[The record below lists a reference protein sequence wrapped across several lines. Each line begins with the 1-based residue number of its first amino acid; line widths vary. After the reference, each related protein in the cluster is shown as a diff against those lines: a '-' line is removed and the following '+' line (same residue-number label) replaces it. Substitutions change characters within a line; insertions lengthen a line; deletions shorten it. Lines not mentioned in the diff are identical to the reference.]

1 MSFPRG
7 LTIALAAALVAT
19 ALTVA
24 PAGAAPPSNTTTA
37 GKVTLAGQTSL
48 QPIDLS
54 AEIRPG
60 RDDISDGTTSVHPG
74 ERARTN
80 RGLDGSD
87 SSGSPSASGPSAA
100 GLAPQPAGASLLKG
114 WEGLNHFDQRFGSS
128 DGNNAFSLEPPDQAV
143 CVGNGFVFESVN
155 DVVAVYDKNGNLVS
169 QPESMNDFYNYAPAI
184 NRTTGAFGPFLF
196 DPTCHYD
203 PAVNRWFH
211 VIINLEQLADGTLTG
226 VSDIDLAVSAT
237 GSPLGVWNIY
247 HIPGQNDGTEGT
259 PDHNCVGG
267 PCFPDYPHIG
277 ADKHGFY
284 IAINEFDFFG
294 PNYQGVD
301 LYGLSKSQLAA
312 GAAAVNM
319 SLTFIDGSA
328 EEAFTVWPAISPGT
342 NQFETHNGG
351 TEYFLSSTAAF
362 NDVDGSSQKIFAWAL
377 TNTKSLGT
385 TPALQ
390 LKKAT
395 VPVNQYAIPDNATQ
409 RSGPTPLRECI
420 NDTSIV
426 IPGLGVGC
434 WRLFFAPQD
443 QPAHNEIIPAL
454 DASAASGMQQ
464 VTFAGGTLYGALSTA
479 VSGPNRAGIAWY
491 SVSPQISHLGVLSA
505 SLVAEGLVAASGAN
519 NVIYPALAVRA
530 DGKGVMGFTL
540 VGPDYFPSA
549 AYVTF
554 SGNAT
559 GAIQVAAAGLGP
571 DDGFTSYKAFVGDQS
586 RPRWGDYGAA
596 AFDGNTIWIASE
608 YIAQTCT
615 LGQWLN
621 TNFRCGNTRTA
632 LGNWS
637 TRISQVAP

>member
-1 MSFPRG
+1 MRFPRG

-24 PAGAAPPSNTTTA
+24 PTGAAPPSSSTTA
-37 GKVTLAGQTSL
+37 GKVMLAGQTSL

-80 RGLDGSD
+80 RGLDDAG
-87 SSGSPSASGPSAA
+87 SSGGSSANGPSTVGSAA
-100 GLAPQPAGASLLKG
+100 RPAGASLLKG

-128 DGNNAFSLEPPDQAV
+128 DGNDAFSLEPPDQAL

-155 DVVAVYDKNGNLVS
+155 DVVAVYDKNGNLLS
-169 QPESMNDFYNYAPAI
+169 QPKSMNDFYGLAPAI
-184 NRTTGAFGPFLF
+184 NRTTGVFGPFVF

-211 VIINLEQLADGTLTG
+211 VIINLESLANGTLTG

-237 GSPLGVWNIY
+237 GNPLGVWNIY

-259 PDHNCVGG
+259 PDHNCGGG

-294 PNYQGVD
+294 PDYQGVN

-319 SLTFIDGSA
+319 SLTFIDDS
-328 EEAFTVWPAISPGT
+328 EEAFTVWPAISPGA

-362 NDVDGSSQKIFAWAL
+362 SEDGSSEKIFTWAL
-377 TNTKSLGT
+377 TNTKSLDSS
-385 TPALQ
+385 PALQ
-390 LKKAT
+390 LKKAM
-395 VPVNQYAIPDNATQ
+395 VPVDEYVIPDNATQ

-420 NDTSIV
+420 NDTSLV

-464 VTFAGGTLYGALSTA
+464 VTFAGGKLYGALSTA

-491 SVSPQISHLGVLSA
+491 SVSPTINHLGVLSA
-505 SLVAEGLVAASGAN
+505 GLVAEGLVAASGAN

-530 DGKGVMGFTL
+530 NGKGAMAFTL
-540 VGPDYFPSA
+540 VGPDHFPSA

-554 SGNAT
+554 GGNAT

-571 DDGFTSYKAFVGDQS
+571 DDGFTGYAAFVGDQT
-586 RPRWGDYGAA
+586 RPRWGDYSAA
-596 AFDGNTIWIASE
+596 AFDGNTIWFATE

-615 LGQWLN
+615 LGEWLN
-621 TNFRCGNTRTA
+621 TNFRCGDTRTA
-632 LGNWS
+632 LANWS
-637 TRISQVAP
+637 TRVFQIAP